1 MWCCVSGWGQEMQG
15 ISDSEVGP
23 RVVMATTA
31 AAGLLVLVGVA
42 SSGGHP
48 WNATLPTQTALPS
61 LADGLLSGVF
71 VAGALAAGLVT
82 WRRHGGPL
90 AGWVVGTGAL
100 VAGQALAVTLLAL
113 QLPPPRAEVTLALL
127 LCAAVV
133 GLVCIVVPLLGL
145 HRVEHVVDDSFII
158 GLGMGFTAA
167 GYLVLQFP
175 MSQPPRPPMLALAGV
190 LLATHVVT
198 AALVLRQRS
207 LPAPARAL
215 LLVTVGVVSLG
226 VAVRWGGLSG
236 TGWDLGASFARAAVG
251 AAWFG
256 TAWSCLQRD
265 AAEDDRRIEALNDEV
280 FSATRDQRERMHE
293 LRSTMA
299 GLVSG
304 SALLDNDDIP
314 AETRDRLWRSVR
326 REMDRMERLLAGQ
339 EQPATDIDLDEALT
353 GILDLQRLKG
363 RTVELHSDGGTVH
376 GRYDALAEVVNILV
390 DNAVTHGGT
399 DSSVVEVVH
408 HDDSVDIR
416 VTDFGCGIDED
427 QRDRIFEWGGRA
439 SEAPGEGIGLHVAQR
454 LVTEDGGSLELA
466 EAAGPGSSFVISL
479 PAARRSPE
487 NGVTVG
493 GGRA

>member
-1 MWCCVSGWGQEMQG
+1 MQG
-15 ISDSEVGP
+15 ISESEVGP

-42 SSGGHP
+42 SSGGHA
-48 WNATLPTQTALPS
+48 WNTLPTDTASTP
-61 LADGLLSGVF
+61 LADGLLSGAF
-71 VAGALAAGLVT
+71 VAGAVAAALVT
-82 WRRHGGPL
+82 WRRHGGRL

-100 VAGQALAVTLLAL
+100 VAAQSLAVTLLAL
-113 QLPPPRAEVTLALL
+113 QLPPPRTHTTFALL
-127 LCAAVV
+127 VGAAVV
-133 GLVCIVVPLLGL
+133 GLVCVVVPLLGL
-145 HRVEHVVDDSFII
+145 DRVGHVVDDSFII
-158 GLGMGFTAA
+158 GLGMGLTAA

-190 LLATHVVT
+190 LVTTHVVT
-198 AALVLRQRS
+198 AALVLRQRT
-207 LPAPARAL
+207 LPAQARAL
-215 LLVTVGVVSLG
+215 LVVTVSVVSFGL
-226 VAVRWGGLSG
+226 AVRWGLVSGGGWELASVLS
-236 TGWDLGASFARAAVG
+236 RAAVG

-256 TAWSCLQRD
+256 TAWSCLQRN
-265 AAEDDRRIEALNDEV
+265 AEEDERRTEEINHV
-280 FSATRDQRERMHE
+280 VSTTRDQRERMHE

-339 EQPATDIDLDEALT
+339 EQPATVIDLDEALT

-363 RTVELHSDGGTVH
+363 RTVELHSEGGSVH

-399 DSSVVEVVH
+399 DTSVVEVVQ
-408 HDDSVDIR
+408 HDDTVDIR
-416 VTDFGCGIDED
+416 VTDFGSGIEED
-427 QRDRIFEWGGRA
+427 QRERIFEWGGRA
-439 SEAPGEGIGLHVAQR
+439 SDAPGEGIGLHVAQR
-454 LVTEDGGSLELA
+454 LVAEDGGSLELA

-493 GGRA
+493 GGSHGWDVAR